1 MLINVYCVLMSNER
15 DIELIKLKAD
25 EIVENM
31 HRLHQVNRKLSELQ
45 AVKTKLQV
53 ELADTVGQWEIGQ
66 GSKA

>member
-1 MLINVYCVLMSNER
+1 MYIVRVSR

>member
-1 MLINVYCVLMSNER
+1 MYIVHVNDER

-31 HRLHQVNRKLSELQ
+31 HRLRQVNRKLSELQ

-53 ELADTVGQWEIGQ
+53 ELANTVGQWEIGQ

>member
-1 MLINVYCVLMSNER
+1 MYIVCVNDER

-31 HRLHQVNRKLSELQ
+31 HRLRQVNRKLSELQ

-53 ELADTVGQWEIGQ
+53 ELANTVGQWEIGQ

>member
-1 MLINVYCVLMSNER
+1 MFVNDER

-31 HRLHQVNRKLSELQ
+31 HRLRQVNRKLSELQ

-53 ELADTVGQWEIGQ
+53 ELANTVGQWEIGQ